1 MQEQPLLKERL
12 ADELRSRIVRM
23 QSDGYVKIP
32 SERSLTES
40 LGVSRI
46 SVRAAIKTLVQEGLL
61 VQEQGRGTYIPP
73 RRGIRS
79 LHILCSP
86 GIKQTDP
93 FYNEFLV
100 QMTNAAA
107 MRAIQLR
114 IVDPDRLP
122 ADAQGDPLVV
132 VGQLESGVLKQVSG
146 VYGRAAILLGETEE
160 TGGAAAIQFDDES
173 IGRTAA
179 EAMLARGHRRLA
191 MLAGPEKY
199 RSARLRAKG
208 FAERAAEDG
217 APLTVRTAKMN
228 WQGGYESGDA
238 VAEWVRSEAAPS
250 ALFAANDWMAAGLI
264 QRLMEL
270 GLRVPED
277 LSIVGCDDIPLAAE
291 FVPSLATFRLDMK
304 EMIARTLAILGAP
317 VESGERS
324 PESSESVD
332 SAALPETSAFSA
344 SSASPPTVRL
354 PAAFVPRKSLAHHH
368 T

>member
-1 MQEQPLLKERL
+1 MQEQPLLKERI
-12 ADELRSRIVRM
+12 AEELRARIVRM

-46 SVRAAIKTLVQEGLL
+46 SVRAAIKSLVQEGLL

-73 RRGIRS
+73 RRGIRG

-107 MRAIQLR
+107 LRAIQLR

-132 VGQLESGVLKQVSG
+132 VGQLESGVLKQISG
-146 VYGRAAILLGETEE
+146 VYGRMAVLLGESEE
-160 TGGAAAIQFDDES
+160 PGGAVSIQFDDEK

-179 EAMLARGHRRLA
+179 EAMLERGHRRLA
-191 MLAGPEKY
+191 LLAGPEKY

-208 FAERAAEDG
+208 FADRAAEAE
-217 APLTVRTAKMN
+217 APLTVLAAKMN

-238 VAEWVRSEAAPS
+238 IAERIRSEAAPT

-264 QRLMEL
+264 QRLKEL

-277 LSIVGCDDIPLAAE
+277 VSVVGCDDIPLAAE

-304 EMIARTLAILGAP
+304 EMIARTLTVLSGAS
-317 VESGERS
+317 ESRERS
-324 PESSESVD
+324 PDFSEGDDAPES
-332 SAALPETSAFSA
+332 PA
-344 SSASPPTVRL
+344 SSAAPSAVRL
-354 PAAFVPRKSLAHHH
+354 AAAFIPRKSLANHHS
-368 T
+368 